1 MQHLRRTEGGEADKK
16 LKEQLGEEEKPI
28 EGSGHR
34 NRQETS
40 LKRRNNATQWRGH
53 WQRAEARGQ
62 RQEGQGGSGL
72 GGGMARGLSCRER
85 AASPKC
91 IQGTHTA
98 GWRPAKAPEGSVG
111 RWEESGQAEGRGRR
125 EKSRSRTWFARRVGV
140 DRTREALSKLGRQ
153 GNGVGYFLI
162 VQNLFKISFKQAV
175 SIHLSPDN
183 VGKRQQPIWKWN
195 TVLVYILEM

>member
-98 GWRPAKAPEGSVG
+98 GWGPPEGSRRLRGEVG
-111 RWEESGQAEGRGRR
+111 GEWTGRGER
-125 EKSRSRTWFARRVGV
+125 EKG
-140 DRTREALSKLGRQ
+140 EEPE
-153 GNGVGYFLI
+153 
-162 VQNLFKISFKQAV
+162 QNVVCKKGGCG
-175 SIHLSPDN
+175 PN
-183 VGKRQQPIWKWN
+183 
-195 TVLVYILEM
+195 